1 MAAGEDPPPPVPPA
15 KAARR
20 RPAPPPPPQEP
31 PQEPR
36 EGFTAV
42 GRIARPHGL
51 RGEVRVA
58 AFTEGAPN
66 LQRGR
71 PVYLD
76 GKRYVVVRARPE
88 RDAWIL
94 QLNGLTD
101 RDAVEGFRGFLLEAA
116 DGDVLRA
123 DPESYFVHELI
134 GLDVVTAEGR
144 DLGKVTD
151 VMQTG
156 ANDVY
161 VVTGPGGEVLVPAIE
176 SVVREIDLLRRRLT
190 ITPLPGLLDEPE

>member
-1 MAAGEDPPPPVPPA
+1 VA
-15 KAARR
+15 K
-20 RPAPPPPPQEP
+20 
-31 PQEPR
+31 
-36 EGFTAV
+36 
-42 GRIARPHGL
+42 PHGL
-51 RGEVRVA
+51 RGEIRVA
-58 AFTEGAPN
+58 GFTEGAPN

-71 PVYLD
+71 PVHLD
-76 GKRYVVVRARPE
+76 GNRYVVVQARPE

-94 QLNGLTD
+94 QLNGLND

-123 DPESYFVHELI
+123 DPESYFVYELV

-144 DLGKVTD
+144 ELGKVVD

-161 VVTGPGGEVLVPAIE
+161 VVRGPGGEVLVPAIE
-176 SVVREIDLLRRRLT
+176 SVVREVDVLGRRLT
-190 ITPLPGLLDEPE
+190 ITPLPGLLDEAQ

>member
-1 MAAGEDPPPPVPPA
+1 MVL
-15 KAARR
+15 
-20 RPAPPPPPQEP
+20 
-31 PQEPR
+31 
-36 EGFTAV
+36 AV
-42 GRIARPHGL
+42 MFA
-51 RGEVRVA
+51 
-58 AFTEGAPN
+58 EGAPN

-71 PVYLD
+71 PVHLG
-76 GKRYVVVRARPE
+76 GKRHVVVFARPE

-94 QLNGLTD
+94 QLNGLDD
-101 RDAVEGFRGFLLEAA
+101 RTSAESLRGLLLEAA

-134 GLDVVTAEGR
+134 GLQAVTGDGR
-144 DLGKVTD
+144 ELGTVTG

-161 VVTGPGGEVLVPAIE
+161 VVGGPAGEVLVPAIAE
-176 SVVREIDLLRRRLT
+176 VVTEIDLVRRRLI

>member
-1 MAAGEDPPPPVPPA
+1 M
-15 KAARR
+15 
-20 RPAPPPPPQEP
+20 
-31 PQEPR
+31 
-36 EGFTAV
+36 
-42 GRIARPHGL
+42 
-51 RGEVRVA
+51 A

-76 GKRYVVVRARPE
+76 EKRYVVVRARPE

-94 QLNGLTD
+94 QLSGFND
-101 RDAVEGFRGFLLEAA
+101 RDAVEGYRGFLLEAA

-123 DPESYFVHELI
+123 DPESYFVYELL
-134 GLDVVTAEGR
+134 GLDVVTADGR
-144 DLGKVTD
+144 ELGKVVD

-161 VVTGPGGEVLVPAIE
+161 VVRGSGGEVLVPAIA
-176 SVVREIDLLRRRLT
+176 SVVGEIDVLRRRLT
-190 ITPLPGLLDEPE
+190 ITPLPGLLDEAE